1 MLILGEKKQ
10 RTLMYKP
17 RAVLL
22 IQQLPQHIVV
32 FNNLHVVY
40 SAAIDMHSLAE
51 GIFPK
56 PVISHIHILKLGL
69 SK

>member
-1 MLILGEKKQ
+1 MSISIS
-10 RTLMYKP
+10 

-32 FNNLHVVY
+32 YIYLCRTFTVQQLM
-40 SAAIDMHSLAE
+40 MHSLGE

-56 PVISHIHILKLGL
+56 PVNSHIHILKGIVQ
-69 SK
+69 